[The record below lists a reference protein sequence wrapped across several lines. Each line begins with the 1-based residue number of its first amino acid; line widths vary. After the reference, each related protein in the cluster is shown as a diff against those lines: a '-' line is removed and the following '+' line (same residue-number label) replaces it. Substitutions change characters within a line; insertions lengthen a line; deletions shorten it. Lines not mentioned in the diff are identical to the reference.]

1 MENTQLLKFMVDR
14 FNHHNLEL
22 ATESGMSDSD
32 AALYV
37 EANREYA
44 FIILHKLFKDMVSEG
59 HLNP

>member
-1 MENTQLLKFMVDR
+1 MVDR
-14 FNHHNLEL
+14 FNHYNLEL

-44 FIILHKLFKDMVSEG
+44 FMILHKVFKDMVSEG
-59 HLNP
+59 HLKP

>member
-1 MENTQLLKFMVDR
+1 MVDR
-14 FNHHNLEL
+14 FNHYNLEL

-44 FIILHKLFKDMVSEG
+44 FMILHKVFKDMVSEG
-59 HLNP
+59 HIKP